1 MIEFALLAT
10 SKAVVVTLAI
20 IGAVLTSFAKVIAG
34 ALAYVLSSARVESPK
49 AVQNKIAK
57 ILVCLG
63 YAAMSIS
70 IFLFIVSGFI
80 IDLF

>member
-1 MIEFALLAT
+1 VIEFALLAT

>member
-1 MIEFALLAT
+1 VIEFALLAT

-20 IGAVLTSFAKVIAG
+20 IGAVLTSFSKVIAG
-34 ALAYVLSSARVESPK
+34 AVAYVLSGTRVQSPN
-49 AVQNKIAK
+49 AVRNKIAK
-57 ILVCLG
+57 ILVWLG

>member
-34 ALAYVLSSARVESPK
+34 ALAYVLSGARVQSPK
-49 AVQNKIAK
+49 AVQNRIAK
-57 ILVCLG
+57 ILVWLG

>member
-1 MIEFALLAT
+1 MTEFALLAT
-10 SKAVVVTLAI
+10 SKAVVVTLAF

-34 ALAYVLSSARVESPK
+34 AVAYALICAGVQSPK
-49 AVQNKIAK
+49 ALRNKIAK
-57 ILVCLG
+57 ILVWLG
-63 YAAMSIS
+63 YAAMSTS